1 MCELDPAWAQG
12 AHGFSIFR
20 LCDSNGELAHM
31 LNAAIESEATMM
43 MKWVYWL
50 RLYDSKFQAGCLV
63 RRMEHDGWIY
73 GVDLPKEIE
82 VFRSRKGR
90 YGVRYIP

>member
-1 MCELDPAWAQG
+1 
-12 AHGFSIFR
+12 
-20 LCDSNGELAHM
+20 
-31 LNAAIESEATMM
+31 

-82 VFRSRKGR
+82 VFRSRRGR

>member
-1 MCELDPAWAQG
+1 MLIAVNDP
-12 AHGFSIFR
+12 
-20 LCDSNGELAHM
+20 E
-31 LNAAIESEATMM
+31 AII

-82 VFRSRKGR
+82 VFRSRRGR

>member
-1 MCELDPAWAQG
+1 
-12 AHGFSIFR
+12 
-20 LCDSNGELAHM
+20 
-31 LNAAIESEATMM
+31 M

-63 RRMEHDGWIY
+63 RRMELDGWMY
-73 GVDLPKEIE
+73 GVDMPKEIE
-82 VFRSRKGR
+82 VFRSRSGK